1 MAATVLFF
9 VLRAGGAIR
18 SVPLCFFLSAIAGAL
33 FFSLEQLRSVGP
45 AHPLL
50 RLRQVVLVVVLV
62 AIPSLFD
69 PSTIEIE
76 NLPRLVVLVVAAVLL
91 VAVWAVDAAWNGWR
105 PRRLVNGLQW
115 VLVAIVVWFGI
126 TTLTSVEPRQSF
138 VGRYGTYEGFLL
150 LAAVAVLTS
159 GLAESFTFD
168 ALPAVFRVL
177 VASTVPVL
185 VYGAIQ
191 LYGFDI
197 HKGSNID
204 FVPWHNAFHNV
215 FSSFGNPNHLGGFL
229 VTVLPFGVATALLA
243 KSRPVRVAVW
253 GWVALLLV
261 LLLQTAAR
269 GAWLGGLAAGAVL
282 VVGLLPRIRARVR
295 TVALTA
301 AGGLI
306 VAVVLIAGGSR
317 FLGAKASA
325 LLRFGAGS
333 SVSQRYG
340 YWSAALRLAGHHL
353 IVGTG
358 PDTFAV
364 TYTRYQDAALAK
376 TLGSSYFVNGVHNIF
391 LSWLANEG
399 VPGLLLIVALLAWA
413 VAWGARAW
421 RSLRRQPAAR
431 AATGDPGPGPDDVR
445 RILAVAL
452 MAALVAYFVQA
463 CFDVEQVAT
472 LFTVFV
478 VLGLM
483 GTANRGIWPVATL
496 LWSPFRLRHA
506 DAVDE
511 APTAEQDPDYP
522 GHAAP
527 VGAYGRST
535 SQARRDLRRAAATVV
550 AALVGLTA
558 LGLTFWRADALWR
571 ADHQERVST
580 LNSLERATQLDP
592 WEPSYF
598 AALGRSATTT
608 YLRDPRAADA
618 PAILRDGVGFLA
630 HEVALDGDNANAL
643 TTYGSALATLAGV
656 EHSNPALL
664 RSALAAFR
672 RAQQDD
678 PLNAKVAPLIRSVQ
692 KALGHR

>member
-558 LGLTFWRADALWR
+558 LGVD
-571 ADHQERVST
+571 V
-580 LNSLERATQLDP
+580 LESRRPVAGR
-592 WEPSYF
+592 PS
-598 AALGRSATTT
+598 G
-608 YLRDPRAADA
+608 
-618 PAILRDGVGFLA
+618 
-630 HEVALDGDNANAL
+630 
-643 TTYGSALATLAGV
+643 AGV
-656 EHSNPALL
+656 HAELPGAGHAAGPLGAVVL
-664 RSALAAFR
+664 RCSRSVGHHHLPPRPPGRR
-672 RAQQDD
+672 RA
-678 PLNAKVAPLIRSVQ
+678 
-692 KALGHR
+692 GHPARRGGIPGARGGSRR